1 MRYWDSSS
9 ITPLL
14 ILENASARAREIQA
28 EDPAIITWWGTF
40 TECVSA
46 FARLHREAK
55 LSSSDLARSI
65 TRVRRDVTTWIEV
78 EPSDNVREQSVRLL
92 RVHPL
97 RAADAIQLAAAIVAS
112 DFQPGT
118 LEFFTLDRN
127 QRAAADKEGF
137 RIVA

>member
-1 MRYWDSSS
+1 VRYWDSSA

-14 ILENASARAREIQA
+14 IAENSSARAREVHA
-28 EDPAIITWWGTF
+28 EDPAIVTWWGTF

-46 FARLHREAK
+46 FARLNREGH
-55 LSSSDLARSI
+55 LTTSELARTI
-65 TRVRRDVTTWIEV
+65 IRARRDVMTWIEV
-78 EPSDNVREQSVRLL
+78 GPSDELREQSVRLL

-112 DFQPGT
+112 DFKPGT

-137 RIVA
+137 RVIG